1 MTTINIK
8 NQELVRKIME
18 VADKKNKGITATL
31 NEILDKDLAE
41 TARICEDDPVIQ
53 QVMKIVRRNRE
64 LVERPIKSN
73 EVGDYLYDEG
83 GFPN

>member
-8 NQELVRKIME
+8 NQELVRKIKE